1 MNHTTPGTL
10 DICGT
15 PWQGRGVDGGG
26 HSVGERLYR
35 IGAWSARRRRRVVVA
50 WLLILVVLGGVGA
63 AFARSPSDSF
73 SVPGTQSQRAL
84 DLLTEKFP
92 GTGGATARVV
102 VAAPPGH
109 KLTEPQYQNLA
120 ATTIAAVRKAPQ
132 VLSVGDTPT
141 MSKDERVVFDDVNY
155 AVPVDQV
162 SEGAKAALEAALA
175 PVRAAGLEVEFSG
188 GVIATAEKA
197 GNTELYGVLVAFLVL
212 TITFGALVAAGL
224 PLLTAAIGV
233 GTGLL
238 GIQALSSVVS
248 LSSTAPTLALM
259 LGLAVGI
266 DYTLFI
272 LSRHRQQL
280 RAGMAMDESIA
291 MATAT
296 AGGAV
301 VFAGLTV
308 VMALCGLAVT
318 GIPFLTVMGLG
329 AAGTVAGVVVIA
341 ITLVPALLAM
351 LGHRIENGRLGFLAR
366 RQDEVTTGG
375 QNFGRRWSRIAT
387 AKPWL
392 TVVAVVGCV
401 VVVSLPLKNM
411 NLGLPD
417 DATKPTS
424 TTERRAY
431 DLLASG
437 FGPGFNGPLTLV
449 VYAPG
454 HTDVAT
460 LAAKGATALQTVPD
474 VAAVSAPIPNKAGDL
489 AILSVTPNSGPSSTA
504 TKALVAQIVT
514 AAERIKQQTG
524 VEAYVTGTT
533 AINIDVS
540 DKLGHALPLFLA
552 LIVLLALF
560 LLLLVFRSILVP
572 IKAVVG
578 FLCSLGVS
586 MGLTV
591 WVFQEGHLG
600 SLFHVEATSPVISFL
615 PILLIGIL
623 FGLAMDYE
631 MFLVTR
637 VREEYVHHGDAE
649 AAIEAGMGLSARVVT
664 AAGLIMTSVFA
675 SFILGDNV
683 VIKSIGFALAIGV
696 LVDAFVV
703 RMTLV
708 PAVLKLLGDRAWAL
722 PGRLDR
728 ILPNLDIE
736 GAELTKA
743 REVSDTVSVPTVVG

>member
-1 MNHTTPGTL
+1 MG
-10 DICGT
+10 
-15 PWQGRGVDGGG
+15 GR
-26 HSVGERLYR
+26 HIVGERLYR
-35 IGAWSARRRRRVVVA
+35 IGAWAARRRKRVVVA
-50 WLLILVVLGGVGA
+50 WVLILVVLGGVGA
-63 AFARSPSDSF
+63 AFSRSPSDSF

-84 DLLTEKFP
+84 DLLTQKFP

-109 KLTEPQYQNLA
+109 KLTEPQYQSLA

-132 VLSVGDTPT
+132 VLAVGDDLTL
-141 MSKDERVVFDDVNY
+141 SKDERVVFDDVNY

-162 SEGAKAALEAALA
+162 SEDAKAALEKALE

-188 GVIATAEKA
+188 GVIATAEKE
-197 GNTELYGVLVAFLVL
+197 GNTDLYGVAVAFLVL

-233 GTGLL
+233 ATGLL

-280 RAGMAMDESIA
+280 RAGMAMEESIA

-308 VMALCGLAVT
+308 VIALCGLAVS

-351 LGHRIENGRLGFLAR
+351 LGHRIEKGRIGFLSR
-366 RQDEVTTGG
+366 RQERLSTEA
-375 QNFGRRWSRIAT
+375 NFGRRWSRIAT

-392 TVVAVVGCV
+392 TVVAVVGAV
-401 VVVSLPLKNM
+401 AVVSLPLKDM
-411 NLGLPD
+411 SLGLPD
-417 DATKPTS
+417 DSTKPTS

-431 DLLASG
+431 DLLADG

-449 VYAPG
+449 IYAPG
-454 HTDVAT
+454 HSDVAA
-460 LAAKGATALQTVPD
+460 LAAKGVTYLEKTPD
-474 VAAVSAPIPNKAGDL
+474 VASVSAPIPNKAGDV
-489 AILSVTPNSGPSSTA
+489 AILSVTPKSGPSSAA
-504 TKALVAQIVT
+504 TKALVAQIVS
-514 AAERIKQQTG
+514 AAENVKRQYG

-540 DKLGHALPLFLA
+540 DKLGNALPLFLA

-578 FLCSLGVS
+578 FLFSIGAS

-591 WVFQEGHLG
+591 WVFQQGHLG
-600 SLFHVEATSPVISFL
+600 SLFHVESEGPVISFL

-637 VREEYVHHGDAE
+637 VREEYVHHGDARG
-649 AAIEAGMGLSARVVT
+649 AIESGMGLSARVVT

-675 SFILGDNV
+675 AFILGDNV
-683 VIKSIGFALAIGV
+683 VIKSIGFALAVGV

-708 PAVLKLLGDRAWAL
+708 PAVLKLLGNVAWAL
-722 PGRLDR
+722 PAWLDR
-728 ILPNLDIE
+728 KLPNLDIE
-736 GAELTKA
+736 GAELAKSRA
-743 REVSDTVSVPTVVG
+743 AKSDTVSVPTVAR